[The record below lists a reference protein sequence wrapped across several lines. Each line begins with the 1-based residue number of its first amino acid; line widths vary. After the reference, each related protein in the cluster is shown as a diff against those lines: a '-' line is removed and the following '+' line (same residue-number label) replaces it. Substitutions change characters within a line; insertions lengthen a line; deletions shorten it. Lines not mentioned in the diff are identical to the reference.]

1 MTNTISL
8 DAKYSTTKLLTK
20 EKPVVENRPEDKFE
34 TVLFL
39 SEGVNIK
46 ILTKNFNVVTQ
57 RTVERWIKQ
66 LKDKKKIEFIGA
78 SKPDGTRVKLTDP
91 SKLNALGW
99 KHTVELD
106 EGIEKIYE
114 WYLTQ

>member
-1 MTNTISL
+1 MKKETICL
-8 DAKYSTTKLLTK
+8 NENFSTTKLLTK

-46 ILTKNFNVVTQ
+46 ILTRSFNMVTQ

-66 LKDKKKIEFIGA
+66 L
-78 SKPDGTRVKLTDP
+78 
-91 SKLNALGW
+91 
-99 KHTVELD
+99 
-106 EGIEKIYE
+106 EGGSRKMYE
-114 WYLTQ
+114 WYCTSVDSASFMENNK